1 MISGSKPESSSSVGL
16 QTGGE
21 YEVFLSFRGPDVRR
35 TFADC
40 LYSSLVRSK
49 IRTFRDEEDLWKG
62 ETIGPSLVKAIT
74 ESKIH
79 IPIFTIGYASSRWC
93 LQELAKMVDCRK
105 TGGEGGKGQQVI
117 LPVFYFITPRDVR
130 HPDSGP
136 YKEAF
141 EVHNQSHDPVT
152 ISGWKEALKEVGVM
166 KGWHGAVMDE
176 ILIEVESHLRDSYAL
191 VTDDLVGIDLHVE
204 EVLKL
209 LNLDSASEK
218 IVGIHGI
225 GGLGKTTLMKAVYNK
240 VSAQFERCCFLENIR
255 DTLSNSDGALTL
267 QRIRIIR
274 ERVCRHKLLIVLDD
288 VDERFQFEDI
298 LGKLGDFYTDSRFL
312 ITTRDARVLELLQ
325 ECKFFELEE
334 MSHDHSLKLLSKQAF
349 GLDYPPDD
357 YVFLSKEFVR
367 LAAGLPLALKVIGS
381 LLFRTN
387 IRFWEEKLC
396 ELKDIPPTKVQERLK
411 ISYNELTHNEKQIF
425 LDIAGVTVIFI
436 LQVRLGL
443 LFRGH

>member
-1 MISGSKPESSSSVGL
+1 
-16 QTGGE
+16 
-21 YEVFLSFRGPDVRR
+21 
-35 TFADC
+35 
-40 LYSSLVRSK
+40 
-49 IRTFRDEEDLWKG
+49 
-62 ETIGPSLVKAIT
+62 
-74 ESKIH
+74 
-79 IPIFTIGYASSRWC
+79 
-93 LQELAKMVDCRK
+93 MVDCRK

-166 KGWHGAVMDE
+166 KGWHVTETDGQGAVMDE

-209 LNLDSASEK
+209 LNLDSA
-218 IVGIHGI
+218 
-225 GGLGKTTLMKAVYNK
+225 
-240 VSAQFERCCFLENIR
+240 
-255 DTLSNSDGALTL
+255 
-267 QRIRIIR
+267 
-274 ERVCRHKLLIVLDD
+274 
-288 VDERFQFEDI
+288 
-298 LGKLGDFYTDSRFL
+298 KLGDFYTDSRFL
-312 ITTRDARVLELLQ
+312 ITTRDARG
-325 ECKFFELEE
+325 KFFELEE